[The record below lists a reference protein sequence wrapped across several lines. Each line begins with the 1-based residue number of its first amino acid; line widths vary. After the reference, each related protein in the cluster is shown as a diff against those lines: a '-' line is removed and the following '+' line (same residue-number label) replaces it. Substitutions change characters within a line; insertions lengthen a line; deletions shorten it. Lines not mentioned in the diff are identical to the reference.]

1 VNLPAFIISA
11 ARSTMSSTG
20 AKWLKF
26 DVTKRV
32 QTFLLDRMSELRG
45 SDVSFIQVGAN
56 DGVTSDPLY
65 AHVHKHKW
73 SGLVIEAVDEFFKQ
87 LTENYAP
94 IETVQ
99 CVKALCAEVRTPL
112 TFFKVK
118 NIDRLPSPELRG
130 ISSLSRDVIR
140 GHFDSDATFR
150 EFVEEI
156 SLEAVPLDEVMRAHG
171 VARTNILLID
181 TEGADLRV
189 LRGFDL
195 DRFQPDLVMM
205 EYYHLS
211 LGERQMLN
219 TRMHAAGYQR
229 VIGAMDVFFIKSE
242 LIDEDELNILNSF
255 RQPSWAW
262 SWQDNHKEAASPPS
276 DAERAADTAE
286 SALKQMLADRD
297 HRIGQLEVQLADSN
311 IRSQSVARELVDLH
325 HRLSHAY
332 HALNNLDE
340 ALQAARHAF
349 ALGPQDATIAC
360 HLGALLVLGD
370 RLDEAALVL
379 DKALV
384 LDPQSAPVHLHISTL
399 RARKGE
405 WPQAIA
411 SAERALALAA
421 PQQTEFR
428 THLENL
434 LALSRERAPEPAVQS
449 DR

>member
-1 VNLPAFIISA
+1 
-11 ARSTMSSTG
+11 
-20 AKWLKF
+20 
-26 DVTKRV
+26 
-32 QTFLLDRMSELRG
+32 
-45 SDVSFIQVGAN
+45 
-56 DGVTSDPLY
+56 
-65 AHVHKHKW
+65 
-73 SGLVIEAVDEFFKQ
+73 
-87 LTENYAP
+87 
-94 IETVQ
+94 
-99 CVKALCAEVRTPL
+99 
-112 TFFKVK
+112 
-118 NIDRLPSPELRG
+118 
-130 ISSLSRDVIR
+130 
-140 GHFDSDATFR
+140 
-150 EFVEEI
+150 
-156 SLEAVPLDEVMRAHG
+156 
-171 VARTNILLID
+171 
-181 TEGADLRV
+181 
-189 LRGFDL
+189 
-195 DRFQPDLVMM
+195 
-205 EYYHLS
+205 
-211 LGERQMLN
+211 
-219 TRMHAAGYQR
+219 
-229 VIGAMDVFFIKSE
+229 
-242 LIDEDELNILNSF
+242 
-255 RQPSWAW
+255 
-262 SWQDNHKEAASPPS
+262 
-276 DAERAADTAE
+276 
-286 SALKQMLADRD
+286 MLADRD

-311 IRSQSVARELVDLH
+311 IGSQSVARELVDLH